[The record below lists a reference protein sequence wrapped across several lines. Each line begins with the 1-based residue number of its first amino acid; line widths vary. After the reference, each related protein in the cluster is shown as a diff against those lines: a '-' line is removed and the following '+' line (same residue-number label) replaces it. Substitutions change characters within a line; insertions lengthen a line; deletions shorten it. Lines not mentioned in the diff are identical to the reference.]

1 MFARRR
7 PKHFLISTTLHSR
20 PTATSLKHL
29 PKIVI
34 RQRFGRCR
42 SRCRSCSRHARI
54 EVASLRRQ
62 LSLDAPFATPSLDLL
77 ERRGSGRRQRISR

>member
-20 PTATSLKHL
+20 PIATSLKNL

-34 RQRFGRCR
+34 RQRFCRCW
-42 SRCRSCSRHARI
+42 SRCRRSRHARI
-54 EVASLRRQ
+54 KVASLRRQ